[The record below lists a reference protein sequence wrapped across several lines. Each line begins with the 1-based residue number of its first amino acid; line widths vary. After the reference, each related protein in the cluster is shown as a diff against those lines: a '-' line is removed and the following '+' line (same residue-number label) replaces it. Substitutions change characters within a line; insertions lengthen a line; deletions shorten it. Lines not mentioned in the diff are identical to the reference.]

1 MDRSK
6 WEYKK
11 LGEVCAPKSDILR
24 ANKLFGNDDII
35 DYVDISS
42 IDNTTHCITQPT
54 SYVFKE
60 APSRAQQK
68 VEQGD
73 ILYSLVRPNLKN
85 VAVVTSQDTEK
96 YVASSGFCVLRGKEI
111 ETRYL
116 YHMVLGNTFTNYIL
130 GLVSG
135 ANYPAVREDDVK
147 GFTFRCPPITDQQ
160 RIVAELDC
168 LNEMIALKQE
178 QLKEFDKLAQSIFYD
193 MFGDPVLN
201 EKRWEIRPLGE
212 LISIMGGFAF
222 KSSSYVDIGIR
233 LVQIA
238 NVWEDNIKWDEI
250 THVPKEDVNKRPDYL
265 LKPGD
270 IVMALTRPIIK
281 SLGSVKIARIRNCDI
296 PCALNQRVCK
306 FAFSNSLLSPHW
318 FYHFARTDYFKDMIN
333 SFSSKGMQPNVSTKE
348 IESILT
354 PYIPLSLQQQ
364 FAEKISAIEAQKELV
379 KQSIAEMQALLDYT
393 MDKYFG

>member
-42 IDNTTHCITQPT
+42 IDNTTHSITQPT

-85 VAVVTSQDTEK
+85 IAVVTSSDTDK
-96 YVASSGFCVLRGKEI
+96 YVASSGFCVLRGKDV

-116 YHMVLGNTFTNYIL
+116 YHMVLGDAFTNYIL

-147 GFTFRCPPITDQQ
+147 GFSFRCPPIADQQ

-193 MFGDPVLN
+193 MFGDPVSN
-201 EKRWEIRPLGE
+201 EKGWIEE
-212 LISIMGGFAF
+212 IMGNVCSFSQGVQVDLEKQTLNPKDGFERFIRISDFTTTDCELRYVKDVDRKYHIDIDDIAIVRYGASAGFVCWGLKGILANNLFKLNHDKAILNTRFLVQQLSTNYYRSFIKAEAFGAAMPALSF
-222 KSSSYVDIGIR
+222 KS
-233 LVQIA
+233 
-238 NVWEDNIKWDEI
+238 
-250 THVPKEDVNKRPDYL
+250 
-265 LKPGD
+265 LK
-270 IVMALTRPIIK
+270 
-281 SLGSVKIARIRNCDI
+281 
-296 PCALNQRVCK
+296 
-306 FAFSNSLLSPHW
+306 
-318 FYHFARTDYFKDMIN
+318 HFKL
-333 SFSSKGMQPNVSTKE
+333 
-348 IESILT
+348 IL
-354 PYIPLSLQQQ
+354 PPLALQQQ
-364 FAEKISAIEAQKELV
+364 FAEKIQAIEVQKELV
-379 KQSIAEMQALLDYT
+379 KKSIAETQQLLDSR
-393 MDKYFG
+393 MDYYFD

>member
-42 IDNTTHCITQPT
+42 IDNTTHSITQPT

-85 VAVVTSQDTEK
+85 IAVVTSSDTDK
-96 YVASSGFCVLRGKEI
+96 YVASSGFCVLRGKDV

-116 YHMVLGNTFTNYIL
+116 YHLVLGDAFTNYIL

-147 GFTFRCPPITDQQ
+147 GFSFRCPPVADQQ

-193 MFGDPVLN
+193 MFGEGYNTKFL
-201 EKRWEIRPLGE
+201 WEFCEVGTGATPDRKKVAIYY
-212 LISIMGGFAF
+212 GG
-222 KSSSYVDIGIR
+222 
-233 LVQIA
+233 
-238 NVWEDNIKWDEI
+238 NVNW
-250 THVPKEDVNKRPDYL
+250 
-265 LKPGD
+265 
-270 IVMALTRPIIK
+270 
-281 SLGSVKIARIRNCDI
+281 VKTTEVHNCDI
-296 PCALNQRVCK
+296 YETEERITDIALEQTNCKVYYPGAILMAMYGQGKTRGQVARLMTKAATNQACAAIIPDTRICDKDYLYIYL
-306 FAFSNSLLSPHW
+306 LLS
-318 FYHFARTDYFKDMIN
+318 YEKIRNMARGGNQANLNLSLVKMI
-333 SFSSKGMQPNVSTKE
+333 P
-348 IESILT
+348 
-354 PYIPLSLQQQ
+354 IPLPPLALQQQ
-364 FAEKISAIEAQKELV
+364 FAEKIQAIEAQKELV
-379 KQSIAEMQALLDYT
+379 KKSIAETQQLLDSR
-393 MDKYFG
+393 MDYYFD